1 MISNAQ
7 HRSPEEMRDDWL
19 NEKIDVYSFGN
30 LVYELLTGLW
40 VFYENDDDEVVQ
52 VSYVPDLLRPLL
64 YHLSQLYIITG

>member
-1 MISNAQ
+1 
-7 HRSPEEMRDDWL
+7 MRDDWL

-52 VSYVPDLLRPLL
+52 VSYIL
-64 YHLSQLYIITG
+64 